1 MSNSLSDINNYEV
14 NVGDT
19 AIITGDVEFNS
30 LGEKTVNLASIDHT
44 PMYSIELSNP
54 KFIRGSEQLKKFV
67 FNVAYTRHGSD
78 SKFVSFKSKSPNA
91 PRLFDN
97 NNSNSQGTDARE
109 YLIING
115 KAETL
120 QRGQQ
125 VYVAIR
131 VFRGKGFNNK
141 GIGLQ
146 AVKVEDLNHLKLENK
161 EQNVF
166 NEDTNSFHS

>member
-1 MSNSLSDINNYEV
+1 MSNSSSDINNYEV
-14 NVGDT
+14 NVGDI

-30 LGEKTVNLASIDHT
+30 LGAKTVNHASIDHT
-44 PMYSIELSNP
+44 PIYSIELSNP
-54 KFIRGSEQLKKFV
+54 KFIKGSEQLKKFV
-67 FNVAYTRHGSD
+67 FNVAYTKHGSN

-97 NNSNSQGTDARE
+97 NSNSQGTDARQ
-109 YLIING
+109 YLFING

-120 QRGQQ
+120 QKGQQ

-131 VFRGKGFNNK
+131 VFQGKGFNNK

-146 AVKVEDLNHLKLENK
+146 AVKVEDLNHLKTENK
-161 EQNVF
+161 EQSVF